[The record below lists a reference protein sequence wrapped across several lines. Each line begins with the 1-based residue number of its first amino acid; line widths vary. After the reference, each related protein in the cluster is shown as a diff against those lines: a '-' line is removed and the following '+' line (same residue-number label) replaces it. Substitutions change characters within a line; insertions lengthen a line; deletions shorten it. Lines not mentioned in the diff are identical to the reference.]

1 MEARVLKSKRGE
13 ILTNIAA
20 EGVHELV
27 RRLAKHVVNS
37 SQPSARHDQN
47 DDAQQV
53 ILDVEVD
60 GVRCLLMRLP
70 SKTPCQVRPCAP
82 PGSDQPRTRTC
93 PYG

>member
-13 ILTNIAA
+13 ILTNIPA

-37 SQPSARHDQN
+37 SQPSTRHDQN

-60 GVRCLLMRLP
+60 GVRCLLMRSP
-70 SKTPCQVRPCAP
+70 SKTPR
-82 PGSDQPRTRTC
+82 
-93 PYG
+93 